1 MFVKPFGYERA
12 GTLAEASQMVRAYE
26 GAARVIAGG
35 QSLLPMVNLG
45 LVDLRA
51 VVDISRVE
59 PAAQVE
65 EDDGRLRIGALVRH
79 ATLERDPI
87 VRRRQPMLAAAAAS
101 VGNGRVRAVGT
112 LGGSLAHADP
122 TAELPLAL
130 TALDAEYIAT
140 DGASTRTIRAHELP
154 VTYFTTQL
162 EEAELLSSVLVPAL
176 GPGWGWGFAEV
187 SRRRGDFAIAAAAVL
202 ARCADGLVVE
212 SRVAVAGLGDRPLRL
227 AAMEASIDGAPARQL
242 DARVGEIAGV
252 EALSDSVASAGYRKR
267 LARVLIVRALAD
279 ACRRSEEAV

>member
-12 GTLAEASQMVRAYE
+12 GSLAEASQMLLGYE
-26 GAARVIAGG
+26 SEARVIAGG

-51 VVDISRVE
+51 VVDISRIE
-59 PAAQVE
+59 EAARVE
-65 EDDGRLRIGALVRH
+65 EEDGRLRIGALVRH

-87 VRRRQPMLAAAAAS
+87 VRRRQPMLSAAASS

-122 TAELPLAL
+122 AAELPLAL
-130 TALDAEYIAT
+130 TVLDAEYVAT
-140 DGASTRTIRAHELP
+140 DGAATRTIRAHELP
-154 VTYFTTQL
+154 LTYFTTQL
-162 EEAELLSSVLVPAL
+162 REAELLAAVHVPAL

-187 SRRRGDFAIAAAAVL
+187 SRRRGDFAVAAAAVL

-212 SRVAVAGLGDRPLRL
+212 SRVAVAGLADRPLRL
-227 AAMEASIDGAPARQL
+227 AAVEASIDGAPAREL
-242 DARVGEIAGV
+242 HSRVGDIEGV
-252 EALSDSVASAGYRKR
+252 ATFSDSVASAAYRKR
-267 LARVLIVRALAD
+267 LARVLILDALEN
-279 ACRRSEEAV
+279 ACRRSEDAA

>member
-12 GTLAEASQMVRAYE
+12 GSLAEASQMLLGYE
-26 GAARVIAGG
+26 SEARVIAGG

-51 VVDISRVE
+51 VVDISRIE
-59 PAAQVE
+59 EAARVE
-65 EDDGRLRIGALVRH
+65 EEDGRLRIGALVRH

-87 VRRRQPMLAAAAAS
+87 VRRRQPMLSAAASS

-122 TAELPLAL
+122 AAELPLAL
-130 TALDAEYIAT
+130 TVLDAEYVAT
-140 DGASTRTIRAHELP
+140 DGAATRTIRAHELP
-154 VTYFTTQL
+154 LTYFTTQL
-162 EEAELLSSVLVPAL
+162 REAELLAAVHVPAL

-212 SRVAVAGLGDRPLRL
+212 SRVAVAGLADRPLRL
-227 AAMEASIDGAPARQL
+227 AAVEASIDGAPAREL
-242 DARVGEIAGV
+242 DSRVGDIEGV
-252 EALSDSVASAGYRKR
+252 ATFSDSVASAAYRKR
-267 LARVLIVRALAD
+267 LARVLILDALEN
-279 ACRRSEEAV
+279 ACRRSEDAA

>member
-1 MFVKPFGYERA
+1 
-12 GTLAEASQMVRAYE
+12 
-26 GAARVIAGG
+26 
-35 QSLLPMVNLG
+35 VNLG

-122 TAELPLAL
+122 AAELPLAL

-227 AAMEASIDGAPARQL
+227 AAMEASIDGAPAREL
-242 DARVGEIAGV
+242 DARVGEIGGV

>member
-122 TAELPLAL
+122 AAELPLAL

-162 EEAELLSSVLVPAL
+162 EEAEILSSVLVPAL

-202 ARCADGLVVE
+202 ARCVDGLVVE

-227 AAMEASIDGAPARQL
+227 AAMEASVDGAPAREL
-242 DARVGEIAGV
+242 DARVGEIGGV

-279 ACRRSEEAV
+279 ACRRSEEEV